1 MTAGLRG
8 WLEARWW
15 QQAPVPGWLAVLSRL
30 YGRVA
35 HWRRRR
41 ATAAAVTLPVPLV
54 VVGNVAVGGTGKTP
68 VVIALVEAL
77 VAAGFRPGVVSRG
90 YGGRGPG
97 GLVPADGDPGRYGDE
112 PVLIARRTGVPVW
125 VDRDRVAAGRALL
138 AGQGVDVIVADDGLQ
153 HYRLART
160 VEIAVVDGSR
170 RFGNGRL
177 LPAGPL
183 REPTSRLA
191 QVDLVLVNGLRSP
204 HELGFDLR
212 AGDPRALR
220 DDQRRPL
227 AAFTGSPVHAVAGIG
242 DPSRFFAS
250 LRAAGLEPI
259 EHPFPDHHRFRP
271 GDLAFGDPRPVL
283 MTEKDAVKCARF
295 AQANWYAL
303 PVSAALP
310 AAAIARVLERLRP
323 DPPADTSPH

>member
-1 MTAGLRG
+1 MSTGVRG

-15 QQAPVPGWLAVLSRL
+15 QQAPVPGWLAALSRL

-77 VAAGFRPGVVSRG
+77 VAAGFRPGVISRG

-97 GLVPADGDPGRYGDE
+97 GLVPPGGDPARYGDE

-138 AGQGVDVIVADDGLQ
+138 ADQGVDVIVADDGLQ
-153 HYRLART
+153 HYRLGRR
-160 VEIAVVDGSR
+160 VEIAVVDGRR

-212 AGDPRALR
+212 ADDPRALR

-259 EHPFPDHHRFRP
+259 EHPFPDHHRYRP
-271 GDLAFGDPRPVL
+271 SDLAFGDPRPVL
-283 MTEKDAVKCARF
+283 MTEKDAVKCAAF

-323 DPPADTSPH
+323 GPPADASQH

>member
-1 MTAGLRG
+1 MTAGLRR

-15 QQAPVPGWLAVLSRL
+15 HQAPVPGWLAALSGL

-35 HWRRRR
+35 LARRRR
-41 ATAAAVTLPVPLV
+41 ALAAAVTLPVPVV
-54 VVGNVAVGGTGKTP
+54 VVGNLAVGGTGKTP

-77 VAAGFRPGVVSRG
+77 VAAGFHPGVVSRG
-90 YGGRGPG
+90 YGGRGAG
-97 GLVPADGDPGRYGDE
+97 GRVPPDGDPGRYGDE

-138 AGQGVDVIVADDGLQ
+138 AGHGVDVVVADDGLQ

-160 VEIAVVDGSR
+160 VEIAVVDGRR

-183 REPTSRLA
+183 REPPGRLA
-191 QVDLVLVNGLRSP
+191 EVDLVLVNGLRSP
-204 HELGFDLR
+204 HEPGFDLV

-250 LRAAGLEPI
+250 LRAAGVEPI
-259 EHPFPDHHRFRP
+259 EHPFPDHHRYRP

-283 MTEKDAVKCARF
+283 MTEKDAVKCAAF

-303 PVSAALP
+303 PVSAVLP
-310 AAAIARVLERLRP
+310 PAAIARVVERLAQRP
-323 DPPADTSPH
+323 RRVAAGP

>member
-1 MTAGLRG
+1 MTTGLRG

-15 QQAPVPGWLAVLSRL
+15 QQAPVPGWLAALSRL
-30 YGRVA
+30 YGGIA
-35 HWRRRR
+35 QWRRRR
-41 ATAAAVTLPVPLV
+41 ATAVAVTLPVPLV

-77 VAAGFRPGVVSRG
+77 AAAGFRPGVVSRG

-97 GLVPADGDPGRYGDE
+97 GLVPPAGDPGRYGDE

-138 AGQGVDVIVADDGLQ
+138 AEQDVDVIVADDGLQ

-160 VEIAVVDGSR
+160 VEIAVVDGRR

-212 AGDPRALR
+212 VGDPRALR

-259 EHPFPDHHRFRP
+259 EHPFPDHHRYRP
-271 GDLAFGDPRPVL
+271 SDLAFGDPRPVL
-283 MTEKDAVKCARF
+283 MTEKDAVKCAAF

-310 AAAIARVLERLRP
+310 AAAIARVLDRLRP
-323 DPPADTSPH
+323 APPTDTGLH